1 MTRQWTI
8 NGRFLAQPLSGVQRY
23 AAEIVQA
30 LDALIADGHP
40 LARGLDVEVLTHP
53 YNKRTLQLGAVTQRM
68 TGHLGGHVWEQ
79 LCLLRAKRG
88 GLISLGNTGPVLAR
102 RHVVCIHDVNT
113 RAFPASYSLP
123 FRLLYR
129 TLIPLVGH
137 TAARVT
143 TVSEYSAGELAR
155 LGIARAAK
163 ITVIPNGHE
172 HALRWRAEHSDATR
186 QAAGRNT
193 ILVIGSP
200 APHKNVGLLLGMA
213 DRLAASGF
221 RLAIAGA
228 SDARVFSR
236 NGGERPAAGNI
247 VWLGRISDN
256 ELAALFT
263 DCLCLAF
270 PSFVEGF
277 GLPAIEAMAW
287 GCPVVASDRASL
299 PEVCGDAALYASPTD
314 PDAWFARFA
323 KLRKAD
329 GLRASLIAKGREQ
342 AARFSWRKSAAA
354 YLQLMAELDGVAR
367 NGQAQR

>member
-1 MTRQWTI
+1 MARQWTI
-8 NGRFLAQPLSGVQRY
+8 NGRFLTQPRSGVQRY

-40 LARGLDVEVLTHP
+40 LARDLNVEVLTPAH
-53 YNKRTLQLGAVTQRM
+53 NKRTLPLRAVTQRM
-68 TGHLGGHVWEQ
+68 AGRSSGHAWEQ
-79 LCLLRAKRG
+79 LSLPRHCRG

-102 RHVVCIHDVNT
+102 HHVVCIHDVNT
-113 RAFPASYSLP
+113 RVFPASYSRP

-129 TLIPLVGH
+129 TLIPLLAH
-137 TAARVT
+137 TATRVV
-143 TVSEYSAGELAR
+143 TVSEYSADELIR

-172 HALRWRAEHSDATR
+172 HALRWRAEHSEATR
-186 QAAGRNT
+186 AAAGRNT

-213 DRLAASGF
+213 NRLATSGF

-228 SDARVFSR
+228 SDARVFAR
-236 NGGERPAAGNI
+236 KGGERLAASNI
-247 VWLGRISDN
+247 SWLGRISDN

-287 GCPVVASDRASL
+287 GCPVVASDCASL
-299 PEVCGDAALYASPTD
+299 PEVCGEAALYAPPTD
-314 PDAWFARFA
+314 PDAWLAQFT

-329 GLRASLIAKGREQ
+329 GLRASLVAKGRAQ
-342 AARFSWRKSAAA
+342 AAGFSWRSSAVA
-354 YLQLMAELDGVAR
+354 YLQLMAELDGAA
-367 NGQAQR
+367 G